1 MPFDFAIPR
10 TALQIAVARDDHSLM
25 RATECDFPREA
36 FASMEEV
43 RYAHQLRL
51 RLRQYFLGRPVP
63 PARPWSVG
71 AD

>member
-1 MPFDFAIPR
+1 
-10 TALQIAVARDDHSLM
+10 
-25 RATECDFPREA
+25 
-36 FASMEEV
+36 MEEV

-51 RLRQYFLGRPVP
+51 RLRQYFLRRPVP